1 MEVVF
6 SMRILFQVICQN
18 HPKPQRL
25 QATSG
30 VCTSPCL
37 CDVFLYPSPNRCL
50 KVKTWV
56 TVVLL
61 QTSDGPCWD
70 FPRGYPIRGSGKT
83 RITMWCGSTINFA
96 KVVVVCQQKELSPS
110 AGSFWDSK
118 KRSVRWVGPYMV
130 GYTYPGYHW
139 NHWPTNHCHLSNIYL
154 DIYIYINIDNENDQK
169 LPTSFSC
176 QIWNIHQL
184 STPRI
189 LRKNQSHRLLPFCW
203 GLSYPWGLGL
213 VVFLSISCEHQHA
226 LIEFHHPSTRLRIF
240 VRSYAPRWS
249 IVAWGS
255 DWKVLT
261 PNWFGFPKREAIWS
275 LSPLPPN

>member
-130 GYTYPGYHW
+130 GYTYSGYHW

-169 LPTSFSC
+169 NDQFL
-176 QIWNIHQL
+176 L
-184 STPRI
+184 SNLKYSSTINPKNLEEKPESQVVPFL
-189 LRKNQSHRLLPFCW
+189 LRLV
-203 GLSYPWGLGL
+203 LSM
-213 VVFLSISCEHQHA
+213 
-226 LIEFHHPSTRLRIF
+226 RLRIS
-240 VRSYAPRWS
+240 RLPIHLMWTSTR
-249 IVAWGS
+249 I
-255 DWKVLT
+255 DW
-261 PNWFGFPKREAIWS
+261 I
-275 LSPLPPN
+275 SPPINPPADLCEILCSSVKHRCLRIGLESSHS